1 MINIAVKWIYESWE
15 NPKFQTIM
23 SLGTTGCSE
32 HRILTSCTS
41 MWSGNQDACTRILFK
56 LGYRCWPVLQAKGLA
71 MFAMINGG
79 NACHEIARRRK
90 EFLALQSAS
99 LGGWGR
105 GNFAALETKRC
116 SDWNL
121 VHNNVQ
127 LRCKMS
133 HERHDWRL
141 IQATPLSQPA
151 EAHTLLPSSHNSQS
165 CYDRLIIYV
174 SWNHRLQWTQDTD
187 KLHIN
192 VKWKSKM
199 HTHASLSGWDI
210 DAGLFSPLI
219 GKGPPKTLN
228 PKP

>member
-32 HRILTSCTS
+32 HWILTSCTS

-56 LGYRCWPVLQAKGLA
+56 LGYRCWPVFQAKGLA

-79 NACHEIARRRK
+79 NVCHEIARQRK
-90 EFLALQSAS
+90 ESLALQSAS

-133 HERHDWRL
+133 HEDMTDDWFKG
-141 IQATPLSQPA
+141 
-151 EAHTLLPSSHNSQS
+151 
-165 CYDRLIIYV
+165 
-174 SWNHRLQWTQDTD
+174 HRW
-187 KLHIN
+187 
-192 VKWKSKM
+192 
-199 HTHASLSGWDI
+199 ASLLKRTRFFLQVIIHNHAMTVWLCLLELQ
-210 DAGLFSPLI
+210 AAE
-219 GKGPPKTLN
+219 TN
-228 PKP
+228 VWWQVA